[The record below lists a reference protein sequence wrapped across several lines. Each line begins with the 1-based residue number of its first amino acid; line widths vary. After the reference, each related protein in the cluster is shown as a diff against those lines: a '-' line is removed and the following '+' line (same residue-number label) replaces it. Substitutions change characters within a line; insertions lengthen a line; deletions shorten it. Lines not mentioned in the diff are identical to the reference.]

1 MSDSPLSPAR
11 PSPRL
16 ARRQFL
22 SGALGLPVLAG
33 PMMAGLFAGSGC
45 GPGGQTANGPG
56 NPTGSGGDT
65 AATAQGGGLP
75 SDDELKQMLDAEL
88 EFACHG
94 RRLNLKNHA
103 AWQIVHGALAY
114 GHDFLI
120 TDNDGKDVSA
130 LAYLLSGGRM
140 TGWTM
145 EPGVSLGDPPRP
157 GLRAIVES
165 GSKTGQGHADQWL
178 GYLADVGMKL
188 DQEIKAAGRD
198 FTIEDYLRQVEHDV
212 PTNVEQEYSWTIM
225 ALTAYRPTNHRWTA
239 SDGKEWSTE
248 RLVEIE
254 LGHDLAVSACGG
266 SHRMTGITMAFNQH
280 VRNGGK
286 IEGVW
291 KQADEKIRDCVAR
304 AKRFQNPDGS
314 LSSNYFQ
321 RTGQSKDL
329 GEQLGSSGHV
339 LEFVVVASTDEALK
353 EAWLVR
359 AVVAL
364 LKLLK
369 RTHKL
374 DLECGQ
380 LYHAAHGLVLY
391 RQRRFGARQ
400 YLAAND

>member
-1 MSDSPLSPAR
+1 MRFSPVRSGSSAK
-11 PSPRL
+11 L

-22 SGALGLPVLAG
+22 AGAIGFPLLAG
-33 PMMAGLFAGSGC
+33 PIMGGLIATTGC
-45 GPGGQTANGPG
+45 GPDEPKPG
-56 NPTGSGGDT
+56 TGDSSAKSPTVSSD
-65 AATAQGGGLP
+65 ALP
-75 SDDELKQMLDAEL
+75 GDDELKQMLDEEL
-88 EFACHG
+88 EFACLG

-103 AWQIVHGALAY
+103 AWQIVHGALAF

-130 LAYLLSGGRM
+130 LAYLLAGGRM

-145 EPGVSLGDPPRP
+145 ETGVPLGDPARP

-178 GYLADVGMKL
+178 GYLADVGRKL
-188 DQEIKAAGRD
+188 DQEIKAAARE
-198 FTIEDYLRQVEHDV
+198 FTIEDYLRQVEYDV
-212 PTNVEQEYSWTIM
+212 PNNVQQEYSWTIM
-225 ALTAYRPTNHRWTA
+225 ALTAYRPTNHRWMA

-291 KQADEKIRDCVAR
+291 KKADEKIRDCVAR

-339 LEFVVVASTDEALK
+339 LEFVVVASTDEQLK
-353 EAWLVR
+353 EPWL
-359 AVVAL
+359 
-364 LKLLK
+364 
-369 RTHKL
+369 
-374 DLECGQ
+374 
-380 LYHAAHGLVLY
+380 
-391 RQRRFGARQ
+391 
-400 YLAAND
+400 

>member
-1 MSDSPLSPAR
+1 MRVPSDRPDSPPA
-11 PSPRL
+11 L

-22 SGALGLPVLAG
+22 AGSLGVPLLAVPALATWLAS
-33 PMMAGLFAGSGC
+33 SGC
-45 GPGGQTANGPG
+45 GPEETK
-56 NPTGSGGDT
+56 TGSGDPG
-65 AATAQGGGLP
+65 ATATTASQESIP
-75 SDDELKQMLDAEL
+75 SDDELRRMLDEEL

-145 EPGVSLGDPPRP
+145 EAGVALGEPPRP

-198 FTIEDYLRQVEHDV
+198 FTIEDYLRQVEYDV

-225 ALTAYRPTNHRWTA
+225 ALTAYRPTDHRWTA

-254 LGHDLAVSACGG
+254 LNHDLAVSACGG

-280 VRNGGK
+280 ARNGGK

-291 KQADEKIRDCVAR
+291 QKADEKIRDCVAR

-339 LEFVVVASTDEALK
+339 LEFVVVASTDEQLK

>member
-1 MSDSPLSPAR
+1 MRHPASRPDSS
-11 PSPRL
+11 SSL

-22 SGALGLPVLAG
+22 AGALGLPLVVGPALA
-33 PMMAGLFAGSGC
+33 ALVASSGC
-45 GPGGQTANGPG
+45 GPEEPKA
-56 NPTGSGGDT
+56 GSGDMATGT
-65 AATAQGGGLP
+65 GAAP
-75 SDDELKQMLDAEL
+75 SDTLPTDEELLRMLDEEL

-130 LAYLLSGGRM
+130 LAYLLEGGRM

-145 EPGVSLGDPPRP
+145 EAGVALGDPPRT

-188 DQEIKAAGRD
+188 DQPIKAAGRD
-198 FTIEDYLRQVEHDV
+198 FVIEDYLRQVEHDV
-212 PTNVEQEYSWTIM
+212 PNNVEQEYSWTIM
-225 ALTAYRPTNHRWTA
+225 ALTAYRPTNHSWMA

-248 RLVEIE
+248 RLVDVE

-291 KQADEKIRDCVAR
+291 QKADEKIKDCVAR

-339 LEFVVVASTDEALK
+339 LEFVVVASTDEQLK
-353 EAWLVR
+353 ETWLVR

>member
-1 MSDSPLSPAR
+1 MRYPAAR
-11 PSPRL
+11 PDSTSSL

-22 SGALGLPVLAG
+22 AGALGLPLVVGPALA
-33 PMMAGLFAGSGC
+33 ALVASSGC
-45 GPGGQTANGPG
+45 GPEEPKA
-56 NPTGSGGDT
+56 GSGDT
-65 AATAQGGGLP
+65 ATGTGAAP
-75 SDDELKQMLDAEL
+75 SDTLPTDEELLRMLDEEL

-130 LAYLLSGGRM
+130 LAYLLEGGRM

-145 EPGVSLGDPPRP
+145 EAGVPLGDPPRA

-188 DQEIKAAGRD
+188 DQPIKAAGRD
-198 FTIEDYLRQVEHDV
+198 FVIEDYLRQVEHDV
-212 PTNVEQEYSWTIM
+212 PNNVEQEYSWTIM
-225 ALTAYRPTNHRWTA
+225 ALTAYRPTNHSWMA

-248 RLVEIE
+248 RLVDIE

-291 KQADEKIRDCVAR
+291 QKADEKIKDCVAR

-339 LEFVVVASTDEALK
+339 LEFVVVASTDEQLK
-353 EAWLVR
+353 ETWLVR

>member
-1 MSDSPLSPAR
+1 MRFSSAR
-11 PSPRL
+11 SGSSAKL

-22 SGALGLPVLAG
+22 AGAIGFPLLAG
-33 PMMAGLFAGSGC
+33 PMMGGLIATTGC
-45 GPGGQTANGPG
+45 GPDAKKPG
-56 NPTGSGGDT
+56 DGESSASSPSTSGD
-65 AATAQGGGLP
+65 ALP
-75 SDDELKQMLDAEL
+75 SDDELKRMLDEEL
-88 EFACHG
+88 EFACLG

-103 AWQIVHGALAY
+103 AWQIVHGALAF

-130 LAYLLSGGRM
+130 LAYLLAGGRM

-145 EPGVSLGDPPRP
+145 ESGVPLGDPPRP

-212 PTNVEQEYSWTIM
+212 PNNVQQEYSWTIM
-225 ALTAYRPTNHRWTA
+225 ALTAYRPTNHRWMA

-291 KQADEKIRDCVAR
+291 QKADEKIRDCVAR

-339 LEFVVVASTDEALK
+339 LEFVVVASTDEQLK
-353 EAWLVR
+353 EPWLVR

-364 LKLLK
+364 AKLLK

-391 RQRRFGARQ
+391 RQRRFGTRQ